1 MDFKLTTEQR
11 ELQET
16 ARKFAQ
22 NEMPAIAA
30 ECERTANPV
39 PDDMRLKMGDMGFL
53 GLNIPSE
60 YGGSDIGK
68 VEALLVLEEFSK
80 ISPAV
85 AFPIFEAA
93 CGPTQTIL
101 YHGPEWMKKEILPK
115 VCSGEMMISVSMS
128 EAEAG
133 TAMTDLKTRGEIK
146 GDKIILNGAKRWC
159 SGAGHA
165 QGYVLYCRL
174 EDKPGAA
181 GIGAVYFEKD
191 MPGVSFG
198 KPEDFMG
205 ARGFHNAEIYL
216 DQVEVPIDNIIVPVG
231 KFKNL
236 MSTFNME
243 RLGNSTCSLG
253 VAAGALDYALEYTQA
268 RHQFGKPLADF
279 QAVQIRLAEMKVDVE
294 AARLLIHRAA
304 QNAEDGL
311 PSLMDT
317 SVAKCFAN
325 EMVRRVVAH
334 GLQVMGAYGYSKEY
348 PMEQKVRDA
357 WLWGIGGGH
366 IDLQKVNIAAEL
378 VGRRFSQR

>member
-115 VCSGEMMISVSMS
+115 VCSGEMMI
-128 EAEAG
+128 
-133 TAMTDLKTRGEIK
+133 
-146 GDKIILNGAKRWC
+146 
-159 SGAGHA
+159 
-165 QGYVLYCRL
+165 
-174 EDKPGAA
+174 
-181 GIGAVYFEKD
+181 
-191 MPGVSFG
+191 
-198 KPEDFMG
+198 
-205 ARGFHNAEIYL
+205 
-216 DQVEVPIDNIIVPVG
+216 
-231 KFKNL
+231 
-236 MSTFNME
+236 
-243 RLGNSTCSLG
+243 
-253 VAAGALDYALEYTQA
+253 
-268 RHQFGKPLADF
+268 
-279 QAVQIRLAEMKVDVE
+279 
-294 AARLLIHRAA
+294 
-304 QNAEDGL
+304 
-311 PSLMDT
+311 
-317 SVAKCFAN
+317 
-325 EMVRRVVAH
+325 
-334 GLQVMGAYGYSKEY
+334 
-348 PMEQKVRDA
+348 
-357 WLWGIGGGH
+357 
-366 IDLQKVNIAAEL
+366 
-378 VGRRFSQR
+378 

>member
-279 QAVQIRLAEMKVDVE
+279 QAVQMRLAEMKVDVE